1 MLIHILII
9 SLQCAA
15 IASFLILWYF
25 WVKKKLETAYLVED
39 EREILFPFRYFSWL
53 LIGLVLVTS
62 IAQIH
67 FVRVSSQVHERMAA
81 IAASSKPNPQQ
92 ARALDELK
100 GMIEKVRR
108 DMESNFKVIR
118 AQLPDK
124 QQQARALQTIADV
137 NTLSDRSVDK
147 EGLLRIEKN
156 KLDSP
161 GNVFAKEAKS
171 SSSSVTA
178 TEASDRHKSLEE
190 SSRDQSM
197 RLSRNGKILKD
208 QVNVRQR
215 PQTDSTA
222 VDRLMTGQQVKV
234 TEKRLDNEGKIWFR
248 IITPSGRAG
257 WIDFR
262 FVKLEGNA

>member
-1 MLIHILII
+1 MLIHIIII
-9 SLQCAA
+9 SLQCVA

-25 WVKKKLETAYLVED
+25 WVKKKLENAYLVED
-39 EREILFPFRYFSWL
+39 ERAILFPFRYFSWV

-81 IAASSKPNPQQ
+81 IVANSKAAPQQ
-92 ARALDELK
+92 TRSLDELK
-100 GMIEKVRR
+100 VMMEKVRR
-108 DMESNFKVIR
+108 DMESNFKTLR

-124 QQQARALQTIADV
+124 QLQVKSLQTIADV
-137 NTLSDRSVDK
+137 NTLSDKSADK
-147 EGLLRIEKN
+147 EGLLRTEKT
-156 KLDSP
+156 KP
-161 GNVFAKEAKS
+161 EPHGNVFAKEAKS
-171 SSSSVTA
+171 SGAAA
-178 TEASDRHKSLEE
+178 TEASERHNPIED
-190 SSRDQSM
+190 SSKDQSM
-197 RLSRNGKILKD
+197 RLSRNGKILRD

-215 PQTDSTA
+215 PQIDSSA
-222 VDRLMTGQQVKV
+222 VDRLMSGQQVKV
-234 TEKRLDNEGKIWFR
+234 TEKRLDSEGKIWFR